1 VWPPSGGAAALL
13 LATGVLACG
22 VQSLATKALKLARAT
37 PVTLMGYLGGESAL
51 WLRRYLVRSWGG
63 PVPPVAAG
71 TF

>member
-1 VWPPSGGAAALL
+1 
-13 LATGVLACG
+13 VLACG